1 MRGDKIKYK
10 LEEGCSAVEKEK
22 KKRKM
27 VGERMAGE
35 MERLKLRKGKE
46 KKGQVSQQP
55 YLTTEQTSRSLTRQ
69 KRKTTLN

>member
-10 LEEGCSAVEKEK
+10 LEEGCSTVEKEK
-22 KKRKM
+22 KKKKM

-46 KKGQVSQQP
+46 KKGPS
-55 YLTTEQTSRSLTRQ
+55 
-69 KRKTTLN
+69 